1 MRNEQIKQFRFGLLS
16 SISISCLKLCC
27 ATWLGCK
34 INNGQLSVFLKSAL
48 LLLAP
53 LEELVFP
60 YSNFQL
66 NPTIKTI
73 ALSSETKVPVVF
85 FPADD
90 ILKKMASWKT
100 TQIHFLV
107 SSSTAFLTLQPNS
120 FQIKVFLSP
129 LPKTCPSSWLMIS
142 GSAFFPHTKLKPY
155 SDHQSATIK
164 SLGL

>member
-48 LLLAP
+48 LLVAP

-66 NPTIKTI
+66 NPTTKTI

-90 ILKKMASWKT
+90 ILKKMAPERLPRSTFWWAPQLPFSSCNPTVSKSKSFT
-100 TQIHFLV
+100 FAKNLSLLLV
-107 SSSTAFLTLQPNS
+107 NDQWFCLLPTHKAKTLQW
-120 FQIKVFLSP
+120 
-129 LPKTCPSSWLMIS
+129 PSIS
-142 GSAFFPHTKLKPY
+142 NH
-155 SDHQSATIK
+155 
-164 SLGL
+164 